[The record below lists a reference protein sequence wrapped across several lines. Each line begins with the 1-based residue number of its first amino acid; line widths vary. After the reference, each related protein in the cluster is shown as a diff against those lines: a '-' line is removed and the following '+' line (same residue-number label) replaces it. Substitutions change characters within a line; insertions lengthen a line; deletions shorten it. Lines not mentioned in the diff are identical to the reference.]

1 MLKLFAILALA
12 AVVSANVVP
21 NTCEAEKETIHQLA
35 MILPGARA
43 DCGFTDGLWC
53 VGEIGAVI
61 AECVATGWTGVGL
74 VGCVTGV
81 IGAASD
87 CFNCVCWV
95 IEYLGFSCS

>member
-1 MLKLFAILALA
+1 MSVGISLVLAQKFWLTLSLTEKGHIPKSVNVQSVQYEFFVCAKLL
-12 AVVSANVVP
+12 
-21 NTCEAEKETIHQLA
+21 IHDYLC
-35 MILPGARA
+35 L
-43 DCGFTDGLWC
+43 
-53 VGEIGAVI
+53 AVI